1 MGRSCRQP
9 RTEGAGCGARKAAIC
24 KSGHCRID
32 AVFRGRVCAEGCI
45 MRLSRKDRQKI
56 VDDFVERHGKYDARM
71 FMEEVKATAGQHPAW
86 TWFVWDDEKAA
97 DESRSSEERRVGKEC
112 VSTCRSRWSPDS

>member
-1 MGRSCRQP
+1 
-9 RTEGAGCGARKAAIC
+9 
-24 KSGHCRID
+24 
-32 AVFRGRVCAEGCI
+32 

-97 DESRSSEERRVGKEC
+97 DEYRIWQAREFTHDLKVKFSIEVMERGSVKGRQTEGPDRKSTRLNSSH
-112 VSTCRSRWSPDS
+112 